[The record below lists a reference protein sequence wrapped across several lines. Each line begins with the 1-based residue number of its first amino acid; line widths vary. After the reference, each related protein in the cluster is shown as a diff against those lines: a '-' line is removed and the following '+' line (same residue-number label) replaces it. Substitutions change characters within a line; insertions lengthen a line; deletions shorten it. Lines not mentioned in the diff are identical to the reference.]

1 MSTYAASAMACR
13 FDVGCGKNK
22 AIFNASHSVNRF
34 APDGNRSIFKFI
46 LNLIYFFFSF
56 LDFPLVSFS
65 ILSWLAFRVN
75 DFRLVCGR
83 FLTEFSLLVP

>member
-1 MSTYAASAMACR
+1 MCVGVSTYAASAMACR

-46 LNLIYFFFSF
+46 LKLNFFFF
-56 LDFPLVSFS
+56 RLS
-65 ILSWLAFRVN
+65 ISLSFRVLSL
-75 DFRLVCGR
+75 RLLLRLLR
-83 FLTEFSLLVP
+83 FLRFFDFSDD